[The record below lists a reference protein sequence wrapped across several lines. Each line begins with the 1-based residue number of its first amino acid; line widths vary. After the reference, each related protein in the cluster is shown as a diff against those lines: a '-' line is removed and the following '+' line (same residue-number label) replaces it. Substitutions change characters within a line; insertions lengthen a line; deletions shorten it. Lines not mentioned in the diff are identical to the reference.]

1 MAEYIEREKV
11 IKAAKTNKAV
21 CRCEADIVD
30 VQNIV
35 NCVPTAD
42 VCPVTHGYWK
52 PIFDTDADK
61 ERGFAI
67 EYECSEC
74 GCVSRDCT
82 YSRALDYE
90 FCPYC
95 GAKMD
100 GDKSNGQKDT

>member
-35 NCVPTAD
+35 NCVPAAD
-42 VCPVTHGYWK
+42 VRSERHGHWDDSFDGITPV
-52 PIFDTDADK
+52 
-61 ERGFAI
+61 
-67 EYECSEC
+67 CSVC
-74 GCVSRDCT
+74 GCTHSCFRRT
-82 YSRALDYE
+82 PSY
-90 FCPYC
+90 CPNC

-100 GDKSNGQKDT
+100 GKDDEQNG

>member
-35 NCVPTAD
+35 NCVPAANVRPERYGRWIICSD
-42 VCPVTHGYWK
+42 GYY
-52 PIFDTDADK
+52 P
-61 ERGFAI
+61 
-67 EYECSEC
+67 YCSEC
-74 GCVSRDCT
+74 TKEPQGKEMT
-82 YSRALDYE
+82 DY
-90 FCPYC
+90 CPNC

-100 GDKSNGQKDT
+100 GEDGESNG

>member
-35 NCVPTAD
+35 NCVPTAN
-42 VCPVTHGYWK
+42 VCPERHGRWSDK
-52 PIFDTDADK
+52 MVVEQMNCAGAHADDI
-61 ERGFAI
+61 RLG
-67 EYECSEC
+67 YRCSEC
-74 GCVSRDCT
+74 GQLSNKTKYCGN
-82 YSRALDYE
+82 
-90 FCPYC
+90 C

-100 GDKSNGQKDT
+100 GEDSDNNG